1 MQSLDP
7 TQQPPYP
14 PQMMQK
20 PSSALKIFTRNL
32 SDLAR
37 EGKLDPVIGRDDE
50 IRRVIQVLARRTKNN
65 PVLIGEPGTGKTAI
79 VEGLAQRIIALDV
92 PDSLKD
98 KEVLVLDMGAVV
110 AGSAFRGEFEAR
122 LKAIIKEVIEAQDR
136 FILFIDE
143 MHTLIGA
150 GAQEGSMDAAN
161 LLKPALARGQLR
173 MIAATTLKEY
183 QKYVERDAALER
195 RFQPIQVR
203 EPSIENTIAMLRAL
217 REKYELHHGVK
228 ISDSALVAAVN
239 LSSRY
244 IADRFLPDKAVD
256 LIDEATAALRLE
268 IESEPTELDIMK
280 RRRRALIIEKEAIRR
295 EKDQESRKRLK
306 FIEAEARELNQK
318 IEPLERQWKAERA
331 VISTIRSL
339 RKQIDGARLE
349 IDKLTRDGDLA
360 KVAQIKYQKFPDLE
374 SQLEEQ
380 NKYLAKIPQ
389 DSKMLKEEVTEED
402 VARVVANWTGI
413 PIQRMLADEIEK
425 LTYMEEEIKK
435 RIVGQDEAI
444 TSIANAIRRSRA
456 GIAEET
462 RPIGSFIFLGPTGVG
477 KTELAKAVAEFLFN
491 DENAIIRVD
500 MSELMERHALA
511 KLIGSPPGYV
521 GYDEG
526 GQLTEKI
533 RHKPYSVVLFDE
545 IEKASPEIFNI
556 MLQIFDDGRLTDAK
570 GRTVSFKNTVVIMTS
585 NIGTDQLN
593 QSSIGFNS
601 SVQTRSIASGQNKK
615 YADVKAKV
623 LAELKNHFKPEFLNR
638 VDSIIVFHPLAAK
651 DIEAIVELQLKIVQ
665 KRLMIQK
672 IELVIADKAK
682 SWLARRGYDP
692 MFGARPLRRLIE
704 NEILDPLAMM
714 IIQGRYKNGGTVQ
727 INVNHNQIFLT

>member
-1 MQSLDP
+1 MQPDP
-7 TQQPPYP
+7 TQQPPPP

-20 PSSALKIFTRNL
+20 APSALKVFTRNL

-79 VEGLAQRIIALDV
+79 VEGLAQRIIAGDV
-92 PDSLKD
+92 PDSLKE
-98 KEVLVLDMGAVV
+98 KEVLVLDLGAVV

-122 LKAIIKEVIEAQDR
+122 LKAIIKEVIEAQDK

-161 LLKPALARGQLR
+161 LLKPALSRGQLR
-173 MIAATTLKEY
+173 MVAATTLKEY

-203 EPSIENTIAMLRAL
+203 EPSVEDTIAMLRAL
-217 REKYELHHGVK
+217 REKYELHHGVR
-228 ISDSALVAAVN
+228 ISDNALISAAN

-256 LIDEATAALRLE
+256 LIDEATSSLRLE

-280 RRRRALIIEKEAIRR
+280 RRLRQLTIEREAIKR
-295 EKDQESRKRLK
+295 EKDQESRNRLK
-306 FIEAEARELNQK
+306 IIEAELRELNKK
-318 IEPLERQWKAERA
+318 IEPMERQWKAERE

-339 RKQIDGARLE
+339 RRQIDEARLE
-349 IDKLTRDGDLA
+349 IEKLTRDGDLA
-360 KVAQIKYQKFPDLE
+360 KVAQIKYQRMPDLE
-374 SQLEEQ
+374 SQLAEQ
-380 NKYLAKIPQ
+380 NKYLSKIPK

-402 VARVVANWTGI
+402 IARVVANWTGI

-425 LTYMEEEIKK
+425 LAYMETEIKK
-435 RIVGQDEAI
+435 RIIGQDEAI
-444 TSIANAIRRSRA
+444 ISIANAIRRSRA
-456 GIAEET
+456 GISEES

-477 KTELAKAVAEFLFN
+477 KTELAKALAEFLFN
-491 DENAIIRVD
+491 DENAMIRVD
-500 MSELMERHALA
+500 MSELMERHSVA

-521 GYDEG
+521 GFEEG

-533 RHKPYSVVLFDE
+533 RRKPYAVILFDE

-556 MLQIFDDGRLTDAK
+556 MLQILDDGRLTDAK

-585 NIGTDQLN
+585 NLGTDQLN
-593 QSSIGFNS
+593 KSSIGFDSGVETNGRS
-601 SVQTRSIASGQNKK
+601 SLQDRK
-615 YADVKAKV
+615 YSDVKARV
-623 LAELKNHFKPEFLNR
+623 LEELKKQFKPEFLNR
-638 VDSIIVFHPLAAK
+638 VDSIIVFHPLSEK
-651 DIEAIVELQLKIVQ
+651 DIKQIVDLQIEIIQ
-665 KRLMIQK
+665 KRLKNKK
-672 IELVIADKAK
+672 IDLAISDQARV
-682 SWLARRGYDP
+682 WLARRGYDP

-704 NEILDPLAMM
+704 SEILDPLSMK
-714 IIQGRYKNGGTVQ
+714 IIQGQYETGGEVEIVIEKNKIV
-727 INVNHNQIFLT
+727 LK

>member
-1 MQSLDP
+1 MQSIDP
-7 TQQPPYP
+7 SQQPPFP

-20 PSSALKIFTRNL
+20 SPSALKVFTRNL

-79 VEGLAQRIIALDV
+79 VEGLAQRIIAGDV
-92 PDSLKD
+92 PDSLKE

-122 LKAIIKEVIEAQDR
+122 LKAIIKEVIEAQDK

-161 LLKPALARGQLR
+161 LLKPALSRGQLR
-173 MIAATTLKEY
+173 MVAATTLKEY

-203 EPSIENTIAMLRAL
+203 EPSVEDTIAMLRAL
-217 REKYELHHGVK
+217 REKYELHHGVR
-228 ISDSALVAAVN
+228 ISDNALIAAAN

-256 LIDEATAALRLE
+256 LIDEATSSLRLE

-280 RRRRALIIEKEAIRR
+280 RRLRQLTIEREAIKR
-295 EKDQESRKRLK
+295 EKDQESRDRLK
-306 FIEAEARELNQK
+306 IIEAQLRELNKK
-318 IEPLERQWKAERA
+318 IEPMERQWKAERE

-339 RKQIDGARLE
+339 RRQIDEARLE
-349 IDKLTRDGDLA
+349 IEKLTRDGDLA
-360 KVAQIKYQKFPDLE
+360 KVAQIKYQRMPDLE
-374 SQLEEQ
+374 SLLAEQ
-380 NKYLAKIPQ
+380 NKYLSKIPK

-402 VARVVANWTGI
+402 IARVVANWTGI

-425 LTYMEEEIKK
+425 LAFMEDEIKK
-435 RIVGQDEAI
+435 RIIGQDEAI
-444 TSIANAIRRSRA
+444 FSISNAIRRSRA
-456 GIAEET
+456 GISEET

-477 KTELAKAVAEFLFN
+477 KTELAKALAEFLFN
-491 DENAIIRVD
+491 DENAMIRVD
-500 MSELMERHALA
+500 MSELMERHSIA

-521 GYDEG
+521 GFDEG

-533 RHKPYSVVLFDE
+533 RRKPYAVILFDE
-545 IEKASPEIFNI
+545 IEKASPEIFNL
-556 MLQIFDDGRLTDAK
+556 MLQILDDGRLTDAK

-585 NIGTDQLN
+585 NLGTGELN
-593 QSSIGFNS
+593 RSSIGFDS
-601 SVQTRSIASGQNKK
+601 SIEMRSIASVQAKK
-615 YADVKAKV
+615 YAEVKARV
-623 LAELKNHFKPEFLNR
+623 LEQLKNYFKPEFLNR
-638 VDSIIVFHPLAAK
+638 VDSIIVFHPLSEK
-651 DIEAIVELQLKIVQ
+651 DIKQIVDLQIGIIE
-665 KRLMIQK
+665 KRLKNKK
-672 IELVIADKAK
+672 IDLIISDQAK

-704 NEILDPLAMM
+704 SEILDPLAMK
-714 IIQGRYKNGGTVQ
+714 IIEGKFENGGQVE
-727 INVNHNQIFLT
+727 IIVEKNKIVLK